1 MVVKNLGDLVINE
14 EFEKALGILNN
25 TPNNLFVEGKAGTGK
40 TTFVKY
46 VKNNYDG
53 NVVVVAPTGGAA
65 VNIKG
70 STIHSFFKFKIGF
83 LDKNDRRVV
92 KQIKSDNSRKIYE
105 KIDLLIID
113 EISMVRPDLFDA
125 IETFM
130 SLNGKLPGQ
139 PFGGAKVLV
148 VGDMKQLPPI
158 VQRDDP
164 LLQVYPGRF
173 FKDSTAYEKAMFK
186 KVDFQQVFRQADQKF
201 IDILNEV
208 RDGKVSRE
216 SMGIL
221 NSRAI
226 SNLGGNLNLE
236 DVITLTPYRRNADD
250 INNIQLR
257 NLDANEIEFNAE
269 ISGDADRM
277 KSAFPAPERLVVKEG
292 ALVMFV
298 KNDMSKRWVNG
309 TTGVVL
315 AVENDSI
322 VVEVNG
328 KVRRVEKEVW
338 EHVVYNYNEEIEK
351 IEEEVVGRFVQFPLM
366 LAWAVT
372 IHKAQG
378 KTMDRVVIDLG
389 RGAFEKGQTY
399 VALSRCKTLDG
410 LYLKYPLNYRD
421 VS

>member
-1 MVVKNLGDLVINE
+1 MVANNLGDLVINN
-14 EFEKALGILNN
+14 EFEQALGILNN

-83 LDKNDRRVV
+83 IDKDDRKQV
-92 KQIKSDNSRKIYE
+92 KHIKSDASRKIYE

-130 SLNGKLPGQ
+130 RLNGKLPGQ

-158 VQRDDP
+158 VQRGDP
-164 LLQVYPGRF
+164 LLQVYKGRF
-173 FKDSTAYEKAMFK
+173 FRDSEAYEKAMFK

-201 IDILNEV
+201 VNILNEV

-216 SMGIL
+216 SMEVL
-221 NSRAI
+221 NSRAL
-226 SNLGGNLNLE
+226 SNLGGAVDLE
-236 DVITLTPYRRNADD
+236 DVITLTPYRKSADD

-257 NLDANEIEFNAE
+257 NLDAEEIEFAAE
-269 ISGDADRM
+269 TSGDADRM
-277 KSAFPAPERLVVKEG
+277 KAAFPAPEKLVLKEG
-292 ALVMFV
+292 ALIMFV
-298 KNDMSKRWVNG
+298 KNDPSKRWVNG
-309 TTGVVL
+309 STGVVL
-315 AVENDSI
+315 AIESDSI

-328 KVRRVEKEVW
+328 KVRRVEKEIW
-338 EHVVYNYNEEIEK
+338 EHVSYNYNEETEHID
-351 IEEEVVGRFVQFPLM
+351 EEVVGRFVQFPLM

-378 KTMDRVVIDLG
+378 KTMDRVVVDLG

-399 VALSRCKTLDG
+399 VALSRCKTLEG
-410 LYLKYPLNYRD
+410 LYLKYPLTYRD
-421 VS
+421 F